1 MQTTRI
7 EFDFTSSS
15 NFVAHI
21 LNVVLYTSTDLV
33 TSKYLIV
40 TGYKIYN
47 KRLTQNAE
55 HLNILL

>member
-33 TSKYLIV
+33 TSKCLIV